1 MEHLFAAWR
10 DFAAACREAP
20 HVLLLSDYDGTL
32 TPIVGR
38 PKDAVL
44 SGAVRDKLP
53 ALAHQPRFSVGII
66 SGRAMNELKAL
77 VAISGIYYAGNHG
90 LEIEGPG
97 LNWVSPE
104 AETARATINDLS
116 GQLAAGLQNIAG
128 AMVEDKGLSISV
140 HYRLVKKGEEGVV
153 AETFKRL
160 TAPLV
165 AGGEIKVTTGKKIWE
180 VRPPIDWHKGRAV
193 TSISR
198 EIRSARKLVRVLTV
212 CLGDDAT
219 DEDAFRVV
227 RRPDGWSVYV
237 GPGETSSAAEYFL
250 RSPAE
255 VEEFLARLIDLK

>member
-1 MEHLFAAWR
+1 M
-10 DFAAACREAP
+10 
-20 HVLLLSDYDGTL
+20 
-32 TPIVGR
+32 
-38 PKDAVL
+38 
-44 SGAVRDKLP
+44 
-53 ALAHQPRFSVGII
+53 
-66 SGRAMNELKAL
+66 
-77 VAISGIYYAGNHG
+77 
-90 LEIEGPG
+90 
-97 LNWVSPE
+97 
-104 AETARATINDLS
+104 
-116 GQLAAGLQNIAG
+116 
-128 AMVEDKGLSISV
+128 
-140 HYRLVKKGEEGVV
+140 

-255 VEEFLARLIDLK
+255 VEEFLTRLIDLK